1 MIWIVYIVIVLAL
14 SVLIGLHLGRFR
26 LAYTEMTGMM
36 LGMTMGMLNGFL
48 LGYAAAVLA
57 ESMFWG
63 NLVGIVLGLGL
74 GVYYGRAGG
83 LMGVMD
89 GGMGGVMGGSMGAML
104 AVMLTFPQW
113 AQGWTA
119 VLISVIYILGM
130 MGLVALIEQSAPE
143 HAALHRLL
151 PMFTRVVVREA
162 AAHDPAEFAS
172 QKQRRVDYYALL
184 GVPVDASQKEI
195 TEAYFDM
202 IDSFEGSDQE
212 AARIERALAVLSDPA
227 KRQSYDSRLAQDEEL
242 AERALP
248 ASSPNSPSCHA
259 VTAPTSPREPY
270 TAPAKETKGRP
281 SQPPTNS
288 NKGRSNG
295 QPDER
300 RSNRQG
306 RTAPPQQARYDR
318 QSQQRGV
325 RRPNRQ
331 KSEPPVTWVGG
342 VMSVFLVLALGWW
355 ILSSASNHTG
365 LFASSSNGSV
375 GVAGETQAQLDQ
387 QAVVAQVGTDGKQN
401 IDVVLNSATF
411 QYEPK
416 VIKVKQGTP
425 VHFNLSVINGDP
437 G

>member
-1 MIWIVYIVIVLAL
+1 MIWIIYIVTVLAL

-119 VLISVIYILGM
+119 VIISVVYILGM

-162 AAHDPAEFAS
+162 AAHNTAEYAS
-172 QKQRRVDYYALL
+172 QKQRPVDYYALL
-184 GVPVDASQKEI
+184 GVPVDASQEEI
-195 TEAYFDM
+195 TEAYFDT

-248 ASSPNSPSCHA
+248 ASSPNSPSSRT
-259 VTAPTSPREPY
+259 VTAPTSKREPP
-270 TAPAKETKGRP
+270 TASAKEAKGRP
-281 SQPPTNS
+281 SQPPTS
-288 NKGRSNG
+288 NNKRRSNG
-295 QPDER
+295 QPVER

-306 RTAPPQQARYDR
+306 RTAPPQQARFDR
-318 QSQQRGV
+318 QSQERQG

-342 VMSVFLVLALGWW
+342 VMSILLVLALGWW

-375 GVAGETQAQLDQ
+375 GAAGETQAQLEQ
-387 QAVVAQVGTDGKQN
+387 QAVVAQLGTDGRQN

>member
-1 MIWIVYIVIVLAL
+1 MIWIIYIVTVLAL

-63 NLVGIVLGLGL
+63 NLVGIMLGLGL

-119 VLISVIYILGM
+119 VIISVVYILGM

-162 AAHDPAEFAS
+162 AAHNTAEYAS
-172 QKQRRVDYYALL
+172 QKQRPVDYYALL
-184 GVPVDASQKEI
+184 GVPVDASQEEI
-195 TEAYFDM
+195 TEAYFDT

-242 AERALP
+242 AERALS
-248 ASSPNSPSCHA
+248 ASSPNSPSSRT
-259 VTAPTSPREPY
+259 VTAPTSKREAL
-270 TAPAKETKGRP
+270 TASAKETKGRP
-281 SQPPTNS
+281 SQPPTN

-295 QPDER
+295 QPVER

-306 RTAPPQQARYDR
+306 RTAPPQQARFDR
-318 QSQQRGV
+318 QSQERQG

-342 VMSVFLVLALGWW
+342 VMSILLVLALGWW

-375 GVAGETQAQLDQ
+375 GAAGETQAQLEQ
-387 QAVVAQVGTDGKQN
+387 QAVVAQLGTDGRQN

>member
-1 MIWIVYIVIVLAL
+1 MIWIIYIVTVLAL

-119 VLISVIYILGM
+119 VIISVVYILGM

-162 AAHDPAEFAS
+162 AAHNTAEYAS
-172 QKQRRVDYYALL
+172 QKQRPVDYYALL
-184 GVPVDASQKEI
+184 GVPVDASQEEI
-195 TEAYFDM
+195 TEAYFDT

-248 ASSPNSPSCHA
+248 ASSPNSPSSRT
-259 VTAPTSPREPY
+259 VTAPTSKREAL
-270 TAPAKETKGRP
+270 TASAKETKGRP
-281 SQPPTNS
+281 SQPPTN

-295 QPDER
+295 QPVER

-306 RTAPPQQARYDR
+306 RTAPPQQARFDR
-318 QSQQRGV
+318 QSQERQG

-342 VMSVFLVLALGWW
+342 VMSILLVLALGWW

-375 GVAGETQAQLDQ
+375 GAAGETQAQLEQ
-387 QAVVAQVGTDGKQN
+387 QAVVAQLGTDGRQN

>member
-1 MIWIVYIVIVLAL
+1 MVWIIYIVIVLAL

-63 NLVGIVLGLGL
+63 NLVGIVLGLGP
-74 GVYYGRAGG
+74 GIYYGRAGG

-119 VLISVIYILGM
+119 VLIGAIYILGM

-151 PMFTRVVVREA
+151 PMFTRAVAREA
-162 AAHDPAEFAS
+162 AEHGSTDRAS
-172 QKQRRVDYYALL
+172 QKQRPADYYTLL
-184 GVPVDASQKEI
+184 GVPLDASEEEI
-195 TEAYFDM
+195 SEAYFDT
-202 IDSFEGSDQE
+202 IDSFAGSDHE

-227 KRQSYDSRLAQDEEL
+227 KRQSYDSRLAQYEHLEE
-242 AERALP
+242 RPLP
-248 ASSPNSPSCHA
+248 AASGNRPSNRA
-259 VTAPTSPREPY
+259 VIAPISRQEPPTAPVRGI
-270 TAPAKETKGRP
+270 KGRP
-281 SQPPTNS
+281 PQPPTSN

-295 QPDER
+295 QPVER
-300 RSNRQG
+300 RSSKQG
-306 RTAPPQQARYDR
+306 RTAPPQQARYER
-318 QSQQRGV
+318 QSQERQG

-342 VMSVFLVLALGWW
+342 IMSILLVLALGWW

-365 LFASSSNGSV
+365 VFANSGSGSV
-375 GVAGETQAQLDQ
+375 GAAGETQAQLEQ
-387 QAVVAQVGTDGKQN
+387 QAVVAQLGTDGKQN

-411 QYEPK
+411 KYEPK
-416 VIKVKQGTP
+416 VIKVQQGTP

>member
-1 MIWIVYIVIVLAL
+1 MIWIIYIVTVLAL

-26 LAYTEMTGMM
+26 VAYTEMTGMM

-119 VLISVIYILGM
+119 VIISVVYILGM

-162 AAHDPAEFAS
+162 AAHNTAEYAS
-172 QKQRRVDYYALL
+172 QKQRPVDYYALL
-184 GVPVDASQKEI
+184 GVPVDASQEEI
-195 TEAYFDM
+195 TEAYFDT

-248 ASSPNSPSCHA
+248 ASSPNSPSSRT
-259 VTAPTSPREPY
+259 VTAPTSKREPP
-270 TAPAKETKGRP
+270 TASAKEAKGRP
-281 SQPPTNS
+281 SQPPTN
-288 NKGRSNG
+288 NKGRSSG
-295 QPDER
+295 QPVER

-306 RTAPPQQARYDR
+306 RTAPPQQARFDR
-318 QSQQRGV
+318 QSQERQG

-342 VMSVFLVLALGWW
+342 VMSILLVLALGWW

-375 GVAGETQAQLDQ
+375 GAAGETQAQLEQ
-387 QAVVAQVGTDGKQN
+387 QAVVAQLGTDGRQN

>member
-1 MIWIVYIVIVLAL
+1 MVWIIYIVIVLAL

-74 GVYYGRAGG
+74 GIYYGRAGG
-83 LMGVMD
+83 LMGIMD

-104 AVMLTFPQW
+104 AVMLTFPQF

-119 VLISVIYILGM
+119 VLLSAIYIFGM
-130 MGLVALIEQSAPE
+130 AGLVALIEQSAPE

-151 PMFTRVVVREA
+151 PMFTRAVAREA
-162 AAHDPAEFAS
+162 TEHNSPDYAS
-172 QKQRRVDYYALL
+172 QKQRPVDYYTLL
-184 GVPVDASQKEI
+184 GVPVDASEEEI
-195 TEAYFDM
+195 TDAYFDT
-202 IDSFEGSDQE
+202 IDSFAGSDHE
-212 AARIERALAVLSDPA
+212 ASRIERALAVLSDPA
-227 KRQSYDSRLAQDEEL
+227 KRQSYDSWLARDEDL
-242 AERALP
+242 TDRPLP
-248 ASSPNSPSCHA
+248 ASSPNSPSCHT
-259 VTAPTSPREPY
+259 VTAPTSPREPS
-270 TAPAKETKGRP
+270 TAPAKEAKGRP
-281 SQPPTNS
+281 SQPPTN
-288 NKGRSNG
+288 KGRSNG
-295 QPDER
+295 QPAER
-300 RSNRQG
+300 RGNKQG
-306 RTAPPQQARYDR
+306 RTAPAQQANYAR
-318 QSQQRGV
+318 QSQGRQG

-331 KSEPPVTWVGG
+331 KSEPPITWVGG
-342 VMSVFLVLALGWW
+342 VMSVLLVLALGWW
-355 ILSSASNHTG
+355 MLSSASGHTG
-365 LFASSSNGSV
+365 LFAASSSGSV
-375 GVAGETQAQLDQ
+375 GAAGETQAQLEQ
-387 QAVVAQVGTDGKQN
+387 RAVVAPLGTDGKQN

-411 QYEPK
+411 KYEPS